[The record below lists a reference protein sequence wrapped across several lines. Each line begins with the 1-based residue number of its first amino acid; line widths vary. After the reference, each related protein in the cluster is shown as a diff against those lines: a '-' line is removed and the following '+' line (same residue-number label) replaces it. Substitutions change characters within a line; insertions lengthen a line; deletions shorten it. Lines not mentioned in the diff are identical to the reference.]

1 MEASEEFRTEQR
13 ELAQQQDTEFLDLLK
28 EEGMQVNDLTTEQRN
43 AFREAAE
50 PVYAKYEGQIGKELI
65 DQALAANEE

>member
-1 MEASEEFRTEQR
+1 MEASEEFRSEQR
-13 ELAQQQDTEFLDLLK
+13 ELAQQQDKEFLEQL
-28 EEGMQVNDLTTEQRN
+28 EAEGMQVNDLTDEQRN

-50 PVYAKYEGQIGKELI
+50 SVYTKYEDQIGKDLI